1 MKTILASLGLA
12 FASVG
17 AFAANNATAST
28 LLTDAQATYDQALP
42 LGLAIMGT
50 FMCVAIGRKV
60 WTRFAK

>member
-1 MKTILASLGLA
+1 MRTFLTVSLVSLGLNA
-12 FASVG
+12 LAQT
-17 AFAANNATAST
+17 NATQ
-28 LLTDAQATYDQALP
+28 LLDGAQATYDQALP